1 MGSTPGSGRC
11 LGGGNGNPFQYSFP
25 ESPIDRGALWAMVH
39 EVAKSQTDQSDL
51 AGRSDENTSVS
62 KGMKN

>member
-1 MGSTPGSGRC
+1 MGSTPGLGRSP
-11 LGGGNGNPFQYSFP
+11 GGGNGNPFQYSFL
-25 ESPIDRGALWAMVH
+25 ENPIDRGALWAMVH

-51 AGRSDENTSVS
+51 ASRSSENTSVS